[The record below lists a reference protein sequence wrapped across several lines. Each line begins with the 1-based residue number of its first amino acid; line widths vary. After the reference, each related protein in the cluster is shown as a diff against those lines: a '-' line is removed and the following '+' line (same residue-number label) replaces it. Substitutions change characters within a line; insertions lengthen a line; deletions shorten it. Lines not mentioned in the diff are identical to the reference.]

1 MKYIIKKMKQKSF
14 GGFKA
19 FNVLLQ
25 AKLTNKII
33 TYNMKNLKQLSLPL
47 APCSHSAQ

>member
-1 MKYIIKKMKQKSF
+1 MKYIIKKMKQNF
-14 GGFKA
+14 WWFQGFY
-19 FNVLLQ
+19 VLLQ